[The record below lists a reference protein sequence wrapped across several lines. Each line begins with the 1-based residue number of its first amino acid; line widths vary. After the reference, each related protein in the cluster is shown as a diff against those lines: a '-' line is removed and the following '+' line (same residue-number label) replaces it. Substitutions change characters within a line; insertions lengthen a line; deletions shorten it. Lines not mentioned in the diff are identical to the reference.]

1 MMFFRSSGQSLIKFN
16 DNEILSKQ
24 LTINGVR
31 NTLTSQKIEK
41 KSQTFKSSRQSLTKL
56 NDVEPISK

>member
-1 MMFFRSSGQSLIKFN
+1 MMFFRSSGQSLVKFN
-16 DNEILSKQ
+16 DNEIISKQ

-41 KSQTFKSSRQSLTKL
+41 K
-56 NDVEPISK
+56 